1 MKRGGKMKNTSEP
14 GTQSIRIPTQ
24 THTLV
29 KQKCNKEG
37 RIMGAYVNQVLLGA
51 ITKHSK
57 KQLPE
62 PVPENVKAINQ

>member
-1 MKRGGKMKNTSEP
+1 MKRGRKMKNKSEL

-51 ITKHSK
+51 ITNHSK
-57 KQLPE
+57 NQLPE
-62 PVPENVKAINQ
+62 LVPENLKEINR